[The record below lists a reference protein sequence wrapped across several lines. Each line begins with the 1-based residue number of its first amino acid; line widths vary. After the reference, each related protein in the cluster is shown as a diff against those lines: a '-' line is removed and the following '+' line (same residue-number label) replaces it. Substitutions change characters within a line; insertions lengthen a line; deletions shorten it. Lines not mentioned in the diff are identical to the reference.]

1 MSNMR
6 VKNLLILFTL
16 LVLAACSDKE
26 EPLEEL
32 FLELDAS
39 SENVDYGDSF
49 TLTWNS
55 NASQCYAAGRWS
67 GEKPVQ
73 GTEEI
78 TIKRG
83 GISSFVLDCR
93 RNNEF
98 INQAVAI
105 TIVKSTADYFIF
117 DERGEEPDFT
127 IEYGANEKVVFT
139 SQARGDVNDDSIPD
153 IIFGVQTR
161 STADDS
167 IVQTKLLQMLGGP
180 LPIITEIVTD
190 ECDAISVLI
199 PKDLDQDGFTDVIG
213 LSSDYERQ
221 NLNTSKL
228 CFFKGTNTGLVS
240 DNEFVTNETSLDLSN
255 TGLRIAG
262 LIDRNNNVALDIYL
276 LGESKE
282 YWIEVGASDGPK
294 IEEFDYDNTA
304 LDGLTITDV
313 TGFDFDSNSNEDI
326 VFSAYDSEGNGKF
339 VAVPKSGDGTNWA
352 EVLTYDN
359 IPLIKAIENIVYD
372 QDTDIDIFVMG
383 DSNPTNGIDLSPTST
398 LKVYET
404 GEVNILENELD
415 ITFINQ
421 ATAALNDHIVLADFD
436 QDFDGGDILMSY
448 EDYGDNTASFL
459 IIEKQ
464 ETTDEE
470 DVTTY
475 SYLAQNNQELGLLNV
490 PDQHAFTILVDYNS
504 DFDIDAIFGIK
515 GELNTETNLN
525 LLISIF
531 KPINQ
536 INSR

>member
-73 GTEEI
+73 GTEEF

-83 GISSFVLDCR
+83 GINSFVLDCR

-105 TIVKSTADYFIF
+105 TIIKSTADYFIF

-127 IEYGANEKVVFT
+127 IEYSESEKIVFT
-139 SQARGDVNDDSIPD
+139 SQARGDINDDSIPD

-199 PKDLDQDGFTDVIG
+199 PRDLDQDGFTDVVG
-213 LSSDYERQ
+213 LSSDHERQ

-228 CFFKGTNTGLVS
+228 CFFKGTETGLVL

-262 LIDRNNNVALDIYL
+262 LVDRNNNVALDIYL

-282 YWIEVGASDGPK
+282 YWIEVGATDGPK
-294 IEEFDYDNTA
+294 IEEFDFDNTA

-313 TGFDFDSNSNEDI
+313 TAFDFDSNSNDDI
-326 VFSAYDSEGNGKF
+326 VFSVYDNEGNGKF
-339 VAVPKSGDGTNWA
+339 VTVPKSGDGTNWA

-372 QDTDIDIFVMG
+372 QDEDIDIFVMG
-383 DSNPTNGIDLSPTST
+383 DTNPTNGIDLSPTST

-421 ATAALNDHIVLADFD
+421 ATAALNDQIVLADFD
-436 QDFDGGDILMSY
+436 QDFDGGDILLSY

-464 ETTDEE
+464 ETTDDEE
-470 DVTTY
+470 VTTY

-515 GELNTETNLN
+515 GELNTETNL
-525 LLISIF
+525 
-531 KPINQ
+531 KPLNFYIQTNQ
-536 INSR
+536 SN

>member
-213 LSSDYERQ
+213 LSSDHERQ

-228 CFFKGTNTGLVS
+228 CFFKGTNTGLGL

-294 IEEFDYDNTA
+294 I
-304 LDGLTITDV
+304 
-313 TGFDFDSNSNEDI
+313 
-326 VFSAYDSEGNGKF
+326 
-339 VAVPKSGDGTNWA
+339 
-352 EVLTYDN
+352 
-359 IPLIKAIENIVYD
+359 
-372 QDTDIDIFVMG
+372 
-383 DSNPTNGIDLSPTST
+383 
-398 LKVYET
+398 
-404 GEVNILENELD
+404 
-415 ITFINQ
+415 
-421 ATAALNDHIVLADFD
+421 
-436 QDFDGGDILMSY
+436 
-448 EDYGDNTASFL
+448 
-459 IIEKQ
+459 
-464 ETTDEE
+464 
-470 DVTTY
+470 
-475 SYLAQNNQELGLLNV
+475 
-490 PDQHAFTILVDYNS
+490 
-504 DFDIDAIFGIK
+504 
-515 GELNTETNLN
+515 
-525 LLISIF
+525 
-531 KPINQ
+531 
-536 INSR
+536 

>member
-1 MSNMR
+1 M
-6 VKNLLILFTL
+6 
-16 LVLAACSDKE
+16 
-26 EPLEEL
+26 
-32 FLELDAS
+32 
-39 SENVDYGDSF
+39 
-49 TLTWNS
+49 
-55 NASQCYAAGRWS
+55 
-67 GEKPVQ
+67 
-73 GTEEI
+73 
-78 TIKRG
+78 
-83 GISSFVLDCR
+83 
-93 RNNEF
+93 
-98 INQAVAI
+98 
-105 TIVKSTADYFIF
+105 
-117 DERGEEPDFT
+117 
-127 IEYGANEKVVFT
+127 
-139 SQARGDVNDDSIPD
+139 NDDSIPD

-167 IVQTKLLQMLGGP
+167 LVQTKLLQMLGGP

-190 ECDAISVLI
+190 ECDAISVLL

-213 LSSDYERQ
+213 LSSDHERQ

-228 CFFKGTNTGLVS
+228 CFFKGTETGLVL

-255 TGLRIAG
+255 AGLRIAG
-262 LIDRNNNVALDIYL
+262 LIDRNNDVALDVYL

-304 LDGLTITDV
+304 LNGLTITDV

-339 VAVPKSGDGTNWA
+339 VTVPKSGDGTNWA

-421 ATAALNDHIVLADFD
+421 ATAV
-436 QDFDGGDILMSY
+436 
-448 EDYGDNTASFL
+448 
-459 IIEKQ
+459 
-464 ETTDEE
+464 
-470 DVTTY
+470 
-475 SYLAQNNQELGLLNV
+475 
-490 PDQHAFTILVDYNS
+490 
-504 DFDIDAIFGIK
+504 
-515 GELNTETNLN
+515 LN
-525 LLISIF
+525 LSLIHI
-531 KPINQ
+531 
-536 INSR
+536 